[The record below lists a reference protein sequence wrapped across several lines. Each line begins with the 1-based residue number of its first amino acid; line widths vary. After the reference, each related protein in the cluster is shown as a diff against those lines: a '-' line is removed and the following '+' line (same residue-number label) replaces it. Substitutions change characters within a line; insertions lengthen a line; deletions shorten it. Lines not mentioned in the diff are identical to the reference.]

1 MKKRLLNL
9 LTLVSLMLVCGV
21 NPIWAD
27 DPVATGT
34 VGLTQTIDEDAKK
47 IGPNTLSGLSDAAGE
62 IDYITIGKAAYG
74 KNISDYTGTPK
85 DVSLNGTVYTT
96 TDSWRKSQKNVYDE
110 QYVGYDLGI
119 NADYQVNL
127 KKLNA
132 RILIADDTYTWYVEV
147 LNASDQKIYKSAEKT
162 TKKASTALIS
172 DDLTTVEGLTGL
184 TGSIKVRL
192 WVKQGGSTKYF
203 TIDRLTLDLDVMPD
217 TRTRYT
223 VKTTVVPEGAGT
235 VSPSGETKFV
245 VGSNVPLTATA
256 APGYKF
262 SQWTINGESTS
273 ANPYIIENI
282 SENYDVIASFMTLPK
297 ITFSAGEDESVVGT
311 APSVAYV
318 ELGENYTIP
327 VSYFLTKKGYTLTG
341 WTDGTNVYNV
351 GQEITITGDL
361 ALTPVFTE
369 NATTLKKGASNVEW
383 LFAPNAGAPII
394 VCENST
400 MYYVKQATIDG
411 NVIDVPMFI
420 NTLADAGVAGST
432 GKVNNST
439 QTDRAQV
446 NKGTIFEI
454 PAVKGMTVTYT
465 YTNGAP
471 TVEAVTFNGAF
482 ADAVDTGAKTISYTY
497 NGDAETLAIID
508 QGLNLYPSKLAVA
521 YPEPVIVVTKV
532 TVNGTEITFA
542 EDNTYT
548 DATEYTEIPVVK
560 YTVDGGEEQT
570 ADVVASGDN
579 YVATIVVEEVTYT
592 ITFTNVKLPA
602 PAPVVTVNGTE
613 ITFAEDNT
621 YTDATEYTEVP
632 VVKYTVDGGEEQ
644 TAEVVADGDNYVAT
658 IVVDEV
664 TYTIT
669 FTNVKLPAPAPV
681 VTVNGTEITFAEDN
695 TYTDATEYTEVPV
708 VKYTVDGGE
717 EQTAEVVA
725 SGDNYVAT
733 IVVEEVTYTITFTNV
748 KIPLP
753 VCETPSFNIGDFS
766 FAHHAKAVTFNAAEG
781 QKLMVTVD
789 DAEAVEMASPAVV
802 YPLASAKAYAFAEG
816 YENSDTT
823 EVTVENNYDANKP
836 YVAWVYTSTYTSVAE
851 GFADDKILNAL
862 KDEYNVVLVDYVAE
876 VTPSEDLNNA
886 DLIVCTEAMSGAKTM
901 SNGMQ
906 AFVGVTPMISFKM
919 FNYSSGRWSWGTPNN
934 PGMEV
939 VGVTPVTNLYDVLKG
954 VAYEK
959 NGDVNFYDAA
969 SELFNIANNHIQ
981 TVDITSAPVTTT
993 VMATASDG
1001 KTAMFCAE
1009 KYFCL
1014 GLSSDNWQSYN
1025 NNAVVVVSNAAR
1037 MLLDGT
1043 ALDKTDVANAINE
1056 VKASDTLSG
1065 EAIYTL
1071 SGVRVAVPQKGQ
1083 LYIMNGKKYIAK

>member
-62 IDYITIGKAAYG
+62 IDYITIGKPVYG
-74 KNISDYTGTPK
+74 KNISDYTGTSK
-85 DVSLNGTVYTT
+85 TVYLNSTAYTT

-132 RILIADDTYTWYVEV
+132 RILNADDTYTWYVEV
-147 LNASDQKIYKSAEKT
+147 LNASDQQIYKSAEKT
-162 TKKASTALIS
+162 TKKASTASIS
-172 DDLTTVEGLTGL
+172 DDLTAVEGLTGL

-223 VKTTVVPEGAGT
+223 VRTIVVPEGAGT

-256 APGYKF
+256 ATGYKF
-262 SQWTINGESTS
+262 THWTINGESND

-282 SENYDVIASFMTLPK
+282 SENYDVFATFMTLPK

-311 APSVAYV
+311 APNVAYV

-351 GQEITITGDL
+351 GQEITITGNL
-361 ALTPVFTE
+361 TLTPVFTE

-383 LFAPNAGAPII
+383 LFAPNAGAPTI

-400 MYYVKQATIDG
+400 MYYVKQATVDG

-548 DATEYTEIPVVK
+548 DATEYTE
-560 YTVDGGEEQT
+560 
-570 ADVVASGDN
+570 
-579 YVATIVVEEVTYT
+579 
-592 ITFTNVKLPA
+592 
-602 PAPVVTVNGTE
+602 
-613 ITFAEDNT
+613 
-621 YTDATEYTEVP
+621 VP

-644 TAEVVADGDNYVAT
+644 TAEVVASGDNYVAT
-658 IVVDEV
+658 IVVEEV

-753 VCETPSFNIGDFS
+753 VCETPSFSIGDFS

-823 EVTVENNYDANKP
+823 EVTVENNYDATKP